1 MRFLPKHPKKH
12 FIFPFWC
19 GMLPFDRGYYT
30 LFYAYKLDNLAILRG
45 ASMDLLLQALGN
57 LPEYKTLL
65 NMVKKGETA
74 GVSGAAQLCRTH
86 LVAALLRDTG
96 KPALLLC
103 QDEMACT
110 RLQAELKAFLGET
123 YPILPGRELTLYDTA
138 AASRQWE
145 QRRLRQLYDL
155 SVGKTKVLLAPIDA
169 VTLRTIPVETL
180 KKAAISVK
188 IGDILPPDI
197 LLSKLTACG
206 YSRTSLVEGP
216 GQFAL
221 RGGILDVFS
230 PGEDTPVR
238 MEFFGDE
245 VDCMGYFDIAS
256 QRRTENVDEV
266 VLLPAAETQPGLH
279 PAGTAGL
286 TQDLADLIVRQKR
299 RKHLNEKLI
308 ETLQGDVEKLEN
320 GLSLTAADRYMAL
333 IYPEFCTAADYL
345 PADSMVLFCDHG
357 NLSRNAAARQED
369 LGLELDSFLQAGL
382 LAGELCDFILDFEQT
397 AEKFAG
403 KSCVFFDAFLAA
415 KYPETLPPKELLSFT
430 CKQLPSYGGSLDTAA
445 EDIRHYGKI
454 GYSTVVLCGSRRR
467 AELLEEMLESRGLKA
482 MIAVPMTQLPPAGVV
497 YLTDGALPAGLE
509 YPVLQLAVLTEGQIM
524 ASAQR
529 KPGRPRK
536 KKPAGQKLSSFTDLH
551 EGDIVVHEQHGI
563 GKYIGIEQIK
573 VDGVVK
579 DYIRIA
585 YQGTDTL
592 FIPATQLDLISKY
605 VGGGEDGAIRL
616 SKLGG
621 ETWKKTKARAK
632 AAAKDLAEGL
642 IKLYAQRKRLPGYAF
657 AADTPWQQEFEEAF
671 PYAETDDQLRCIEEI
686 KKDMESP
693 SPMDRLLCGDVGF
706 GKTEVALRA
715 AMKAILDSKQVAILV
730 PTTVLAQQHYLTA
743 VSRFRGYPVNI
754 DMLSRFRTPVQ
765 QKKTLAG
772 VENGTVDLVIGT
784 HKLLQK
790 SITFKNLGLLIVDE
804 EQRFGVTHKE
814 RLKEMSV
821 GVDVLTLSATPIPR
835 TLNMAL
841 SGLRDMSTIEEPPQ
855 DRYPVQ
861 TFVLE
866 HADPILDDA
875 MRRELDRGGQV
886 YYLHNRTEDIE
897 EKAAAIRRRL
907 GGVEVAV
914 AHGKMNEEQ
923 LGDVMQRMSDGEVRV
938 LVCTTIIE
946 TGIDIPNVNTLII
959 EDADRLGLAQL
970 HQLRGRV
977 GRSNRHAFAYLTFR
991 QGKVLSDIAE
1001 KRLNA
1006 IREYAEFGSGFKIA
1020 MRDLEI
1026 RGAGNLLGAEQ
1037 SGHIMSV
1044 GYDMY
1049 LKLLEEAVLE
1059 QQGVERPK
1067 EPDCTCDLTVPAAIE
1082 QGYVPAGEQRMDLYR
1097 RMAAI
1102 RTQEDADELLDEIV
1116 DRYGDPPK
1124 GVMNLVDIALL
1135 RAQASRAGISDIRQK
1150 EGAVLMTLYT
1160 MDFAA
1165 ISAACGDK
1173 SMKGKL
1179 MFSAGR
1185 TPMLT
1190 VRLASGEDP
1199 LKLSKKVVELYG
1211 GARNA

>member
-1 MRFLPKHPKKH
+1 MEHILSALK
-12 FIFPFWC
+12 
-19 GMLPFDRGYYT
+19 G
-30 LFYAYKLDNLAILRG
+30 LAEYET
-45 ASMDLLLQALGN
+45 LLQM
-57 LPEYKTLL
+57 T
-65 NMVKKGETA
+65 KKGQTV
-74 GVSGAAQLCRTH
+74 GVSGLSQLCRTH
-86 LVAALLRDTG
+86 ALAALIQECDRPVVLVT
-96 KPALLLC
+96 
-103 QDEMACT
+103 QDEMAAN
-110 RLQAELKAFLGET
+110 RLQAELSAFLGQL

-138 AASRQWE
+138 AVSRGWE
-145 QRRLRQLYDL
+145 HRRLRQLYPLARGETPCLIAPVDAL
-155 SVGKTKVLLAPIDA
+155 CMRSMPAQILLGAA
-169 VTLRTIPVETL
+169 VELRC
-180 KKAAISVK
+180 
-188 IGDILPPDI
+188 GDILAPEV
-197 LLSKLTACG
+197 LVERLTAAG

-230 PGEDTPVR
+230 PGESQPVR
-238 MEFFGDE
+238 VEFFGDE
-245 VDCMGYFDIAS
+245 VDCMGFFDAQS
-256 QRRTENVDEV
+256 QRRTENLEHTI
-266 VLLPAAETQPGLH
+266 LLPAAECLPGLH
-279 PAGTAGL
+279 PGGVEGL
-286 TQDLADLIVRQKR
+286 SQDLRDLIARQKR
-299 RKHLNEKLI
+299 RKHPNEALI
-308 ETLQGDVEKLEN
+308 ATLEKDAARLEN
-320 GLSLTAADRYMAL
+320 GVTMTAADRYFAL
-333 IYPEFCTAADYL
+333 IYPAFTTAADYL
-345 PADSMVLFCDHG
+345 SPDTLVLFCDHS
-357 NLSRNAAARQED
+357 NLVRSIKARQED
-369 LGLELDSFLQAGL
+369 LGLELDSFLQSGL
-382 LAGELCDFILDFEQT
+382 LAGELCEYMADFDHLCDLLQQNPVVYLDT
-397 AEKFAG
+397 
-403 KSCVFFDAFLAA
+403 FLPAR
-415 KYPETLPPKELLSFT
+415 YPEGKPPMEILSFT

-445 EDIRHYGKI
+445 EDIRHYQSI
-454 GYSTVVLCGSRRR
+454 GYATLVLCGGRKRC
-467 AELLEEMLESRGLKA
+467 ELLQELLASRGIHPP
-482 MIAVPMTQLPPAGVV
+482 IAENGVLPEPGQV
-497 YLTDGALPAGLE
+497 LLSDGALPAGME
-509 YPVLQLAVLTEGQIM
+509 YPTLKLAVLTEGQLF
-524 ASAQR
+524 ASGSR
-529 KPGRPRK
+529 KSSRPRK
-536 KKPAGQKLSSFTDLH
+536 KKAGGQKLSSFTDLNP
-551 EGDIVVHEQHGI
+551 GDFVVHEQHGI
-563 GKYIGIEQIK
+563 GKFVGMEQMK
-573 VDGVVK
+573 VDGVIK

-585 YQGTDTL
+585 YQGEDTL
-592 FIPATQLDLISKY
+592 FIPATQLDLITKY
-605 VGGGEDGAIRL
+605 VGGGEDAAVKL

-621 ETWKKTKARAK
+621 EAWKKTKAKAK
-632 AAAKDLAEGL
+632 AAVKEMAEEL

-657 AADTPWQQEFEEAF
+657 AADSPWQQEFEENF
-671 PYAETDDQLRCIEEI
+671 PYAETDDQLRSIEEI
-686 KKDMESP
+686 KKDMEAP

-715 AMKAILDSKQVAILV
+715 AMKAILDGKQVAILV

-743 VSRFRGYPVNI
+743 ASRFRGYPVNI
-754 DMLSRFRTPVQ
+754 DVLSRFRSPKQ
-765 QKKTLAG
+765 LKATLAG
-772 VENGTVDLVIGT
+772 VQNGTVDLIIGT

-790 SITFKNLGLLIVDE
+790 SVVFKNLGLLIVDE

-841 SGLRDMSTIEEPPQ
+841 SGIRDMSTIEEPPH

-897 EKAAAIRRRL
+897 ELAAAIRRRM
-907 GGVEVAV
+907 GGVEVAT

-923 LGDVMQRMSDGEVRV
+923 LSDVMQRMSDGEVKI

-959 EDADRLGLAQL
+959 ENADRLGLAQL

-991 QGKVLSDIAE
+991 RGKVLSEIAE
-1001 KRLNA
+1001 KRLTA

-1037 SGHIMSV
+1037 SGHIVSV

-1059 QQGVERPK
+1059 ESGQAKPK
-1067 EPDCTCDLTVPAAIE
+1067 EPDCTVDITVTANI
-1082 QGYVPAGEQRMDLYR
+1082 QGDYVSAGEQRMDLYR

-1102 RTQEDADELLDEIV
+1102 RTREDADELLDEIV
-1116 DRYGDPPK
+1116 DRYGDPPR
-1124 GVMNLVDIALL
+1124 GVLNLIDIALL
-1135 RAQASRAGISDIRQK
+1135 RASASRAGIADIRQK
-1150 EGAVLMTLYT
+1150 DGHLLFTLYT

-1165 ISAACGDK
+1165 ISAACGDS

-1190 VRLASGEDP
+1190 ARLKAGEDP
-1199 LKLSKKVVELYG
+1199 LRLAEKITALYAAGRTAVEEDL
-1211 GARNA
+1211 